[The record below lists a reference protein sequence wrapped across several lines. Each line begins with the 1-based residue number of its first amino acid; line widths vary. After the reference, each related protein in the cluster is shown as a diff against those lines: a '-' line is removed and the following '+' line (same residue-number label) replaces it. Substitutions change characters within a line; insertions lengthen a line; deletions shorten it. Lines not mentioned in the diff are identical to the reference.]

1 MNQTKLFFKWGATM
15 VITVLAMNVKG
26 QYTKTGNDTVCVG
39 VTKNYGVLLNT
50 GSSYVWSIAPVTGGN
65 GTLTP
70 AANLSTVNWTTAGKA
85 TLQVTETNT
94 QGCDSIVS
102 ITVVVNPALKSGTA
116 SADQT
121 ICDSTSPA
129 VLLAT
134 APTGGDGTYTYQW
147 ESSTD
152 GGTTWTD
159 ITGATAL
166 SYAPGNLTKTT
177 QYRLKQTGSC
187 GTVNTNV
194 VTITVN
200 PAVTAGMAN
209 ANQTICNN
217 TVPAT
222 IVATAPTGGTGT
234 YTYQWEFSTDG
245 GVTWTDISGASAL
258 TYTPVALTQ
267 TTLYRLKQAGS
278 CGMVTTNAITI
289 TVNPALVAGTATSN
303 QTLCIGSVAA
313 TITATAPTGGN
324 GGYIYQWESSTDGGN
339 TWIDVSGATSLSLI
353 PGILTQTTLYRLK
366 QTASTCG
373 MVTTNTVTITI
384 TSKPNT
390 SPITHN

>member
-1 MNQTKLFFKWGATM
+1 MKQSKLFLKWSA
-15 VITVLAMNVKG
+15 VLLTTLSAYNVNA

-39 VTKNYGVLLNT
+39 EIKNYGVLLNA
-50 GSSYVWSIAPVTGGN
+50 GSSYVWSITPAPGGN

-70 AANLSTVNWTTAGKA
+70 AANLSTVTWTTAGKA

-102 ITVVVNPALKSGTA
+102 IIVIVNPALIAGTA

-121 ICDSTSPA
+121 ICDSTAPA
-129 VLLAT
+129 ALSAT
-134 APTGGDGTYTYQW
+134 SPTGGDGTYSYQW

-152 GGTTWTD
+152 AGATWTD
-159 ITGATAL
+159 ISGAIAL
-166 SYAPGNLTKTT
+166 TYAPGILTKTT

-187 GTVNTNV
+187 GTLNTNT

-200 PAVTAGMAN
+200 PAMVAGVAN

-217 TVPAT
+217 TVPAA
-222 IVATAPTGGTGT
+222 IVAMAPAGGTGT

-245 GVTWTDISGASAL
+245 GVTWTDINGASAL
-258 TYTPVALTQ
+258 IYTPGALTQ
-267 TTLYRLKQAGS
+267 TTQYRLKQATS
-278 CGMVTTNAITI
+278 CGTVTTNAVTI
-289 TVNPALVAGTATSN
+289 SVNPALVAGTATSN

-313 TITATAPTGGN
+313 TITATVPAGGN
-324 GGYIYQWESSTDGGN
+324 GGYTYQWEKSTDGGN
-339 TWIDVSGATSLSLI
+339 TWTDVSGETSLNLI
-353 PGILTQTTLYRLK
+353 PGILTQTTVYRLK
-366 QTASTCG
+366 QTTSTCG
-373 MVTTNTVTITI
+373 VVTTNTVTITI
-384 TSKPNT
+384 ISKPNT